1 MKREAFSRSKKK
13 KASPVI
19 KKSDKNILGNRIR
32 SFRIERGFN
41 LGQLAEMVGISASY
55 LSTIE
60 RGLKK
65 PSIPV
70 LKQIS
75 EAFNVSPSLLIR
87 TDDEIFTGSKMRFL
101 REGRGLSVGELAE
114 ISDIPVA
121 IIEKFEADEVQPDY
135 EQLERLAEALNL
147 TVTCFVEK
155 NYYKTSIGT
164 RLRQLREAQGMTA
177 AFLAEKAG
185 VSVGLVSQIEGGYT
199 IPSLDTLE
207 RFSEVMGTTLNYFL
221 LEHEEIENL
230 LTSLGPDLLE
240 LLNDHKVQAVLRS
253 IRDFNSAE
261 LRYVLNYLQFFKRNR
276 KILS

>member
-1 MKREAFSRSKKK
+1 MKKRKISS
-13 KASPVI
+13 SST
-19 KKSDKNILGNRIR
+19 KKSDKSILGNRIR
-32 SFRIERGFN
+32 SFRVERGLTLN
-41 LGQLAEMVGISASY
+41 QLAGMAGLSASY

-75 EAFNVSPSLLIR
+75 EALNVSPSLLIR
-87 TDDEIFTGSKMRFL
+87 TEEEAFTGSKMRFL
-101 REGRGLSVGELAE
+101 REGRGLSVEELAE
-114 ISDIPVA
+114 ISDIPA
-121 IIEKFEADEVQPDY
+121 PMISKFESGEAQPDY

-147 TVTCFVEK
+147 TATCFVEK
-155 NYYKTSIGT
+155 SYYKTSIGD
-164 RLRQLREAQGMTA
+164 RLKQLREAQGMTLS
-177 AFLAEKAG
+177 FLAEKAG
-185 VSVGLVSQIEGGYT
+185 VSPGLISQIEGGYT

-207 RFSEVMGTTLNYFL
+207 RISVVLGTSLNYFL
-221 LEHEEIENL
+221 LEHEEVENL

-240 LLNDHKVQAVLRS
+240 LLSDHNVQAVLRS